1 MEFFLEVDMEFN
13 ITLQGNIIFGK
24 GTLSKVIELMNHIG
38 KITLIVTGKKST
50 KESGALSK
58 LIDYLKDIGVNF
70 VLFDKIEPNPTLE
83 IVEEGGRVFL
93 ENGCNSIIA
102 IGGGSSIDAAK
113 GIGVYAIY
121 KEVRPFL
128 LGEKVVDRKIPSL
141 IAIPTTS
148 GTGSEVTK
156 YSIIT
161 YNEKKLAI
169 VSNFITPDYA
179 ILDPELTLS
188 MTPNLVRDTGIDA
201 LSHALEGLFSLGA
214 SPISDIFGYEAVKII
229 YKYLPRSFAKKGD
242 YEARE
247 MMHFASCIA
256 GVQISMSGTGIVH
269 GMGYPLTIKYGF
281 PHGFVNALLM
291 PYVFEFELPS
301 QYEKM
306 AKITKIL
313 GFGIGN
319 DYFDAEKFI
328 EILIDFYKILEIPK
342 NLKDLGVKES
352 DLEIFAD
359 EVFKNERL
367 KRICPRTLTFD
378 DILNIYKNAY
388 FGVI

>member
-1 MEFFLEVDMEFN
+1 MEFN
-13 ITLQGNIIFGK
+13 ILLQGNIFFGK
-24 GTLSKVIELMNHIG
+24 GSLMKIVELTKHLG
-38 KITLIVTGKKST
+38 RITLIVTGKKST

-70 VLFDKIEPNPTLE
+70 VLFDKVEPNPTVE
-83 IVEEGGRVFL
+83 IVEEGGRIFL
-93 ENGCNSIIA
+93 ENGCESIIA

-121 KEVRPFL
+121 QEIKPFL
-128 LGEKVVDRKIPSL
+128 TQEKILDKKIPPL

-156 YSIIT
+156 YTIIT
-161 YNEKKLAI
+161 YNDKKLAI
-169 VSNFITPDYA
+169 ASPFITPDFA

-188 MTPNLVRDTGIDA
+188 MTPNIVRDTGIDA

-214 SPISDIFGYEAVKII
+214 TPISDLFGYEAVKII

-242 YEARE
+242 FEARE
-247 MMHFASCIA
+247 MMHYASMIA
-256 GVQISMSGTGIVH
+256 GLQITISGTGIVH
-269 GMGYPLTIKYGF
+269 GMGYPLTVKYGF
-281 PHGFVNALLM
+281 PHGFANALLM
-291 PYVFEFELPS
+291 PYVFKFELPA

-306 AKITKIL
+306 AKITEKL
-313 GFGIGN
+313 GFDTGDI
-319 DYFDAEKFI
+319 YSDAEEFLN
-328 EILIDFYKILEIPK
+328 ILLDFYKILELPLT
-342 NLKDLGVKES
+342 LKEVGVKEE
-352 DLEIFAD
+352 DLLAFSQ

-367 KRICPRTLTFD
+367 KRIAPRSPQYE

-388 FGVI
+388 LGVI

>member
-1 MEFFLEVDMEFN
+1 MEFN
-13 ITLQGNIIFGK
+13 ILLQGNIFFGK
-24 GTLSKVIELMNHIG
+24 GSLMKIVELTKHLG
-38 KITLIVTGKKST
+38 RITLIVTGKKST

-70 VLFDKIEPNPTLE
+70 VLFDKVEPNPTVE
-83 IVEEGGRVFL
+83 IVEEGGRIFL
-93 ENGCNSIIA
+93 ENGCESIIA

-121 KEVRPFL
+121 QEIKPFL
-128 LGEKVVDRKIPSL
+128 TQEKILDKKIPPL

-156 YSIIT
+156 YTIIT
-161 YNEKKLAI
+161 YNYKKLAI
-169 VSNFITPDYA
+169 ASPFITPDFA

-188 MTPNLVRDTGIDA
+188 MTPNIVRDTGIDA

-214 SPISDIFGYEAVKII
+214 TPISDLFGYEAVKII

-242 YEARE
+242 FEARE
-247 MMHFASCIA
+247 MMHYASMIA
-256 GVQISMSGTGIVH
+256 GLQITISGTGIVH
-269 GMGYPLTIKYGF
+269 GMGYPLTVKYGF
-281 PHGFVNALLM
+281 PHGFANALLM
-291 PYVFEFELPS
+291 PYVFKFELPA

-306 AKITKIL
+306 AKITEKL
-313 GFGIGN
+313 GFDTGYI
-319 DYFDAEKFI
+319 YSDAEEFLN
-328 EILIDFYKILEIPK
+328 ILLDFYKILELPLT
-342 NLKDLGVKES
+342 LKEVGVKEE
-352 DLEIFAD
+352 DLLAFSQ

-367 KRICPRTLTFD
+367 KRIAPRSPQYE

-388 FGVI
+388 LGVI

>member
-1 MEFFLEVDMEFN
+1 MDFN
-13 ITLQGNIIFGK
+13 VSLQGNIFFGK
-24 GTLSKVIELMNHIG
+24 GTLAKIVELMKHLGNT
-38 KITLIVTGKKST
+38 TLIVTGKKST

-70 VLFDKIEPNPTLE
+70 VLFDKIEPNPTIE
-83 IVEEGGRVFL
+83 IVEEGGRVYL

-121 KEVRPFL
+121 KEIRPFL
-128 LGEKVVDRKIPSL
+128 LGEKVVDKKIPPL

-161 YNEKKLAI
+161 YNNKKLAI
-169 VSNFITPDYA
+169 ASNFITPDYA

-188 MTPNLVRDTGIDA
+188 MSPNLVRDTGIDA

-214 SPISDIFGYEAVKII
+214 IPISDLFGYEAVKII

-247 MMHFASCIA
+247 MMHYASCIA
-256 GVQISMSGTGIVH
+256 GIQISMSGTGIVH
-269 GMGYPLTIKYGF
+269 GMGYPLTVKYGF
-281 PHGFVNALLM
+281 PHGFANALLM
-291 PYVFEFELPS
+291 PYVFKFELPS

-306 AKITKIL
+306 AKITRIL
-313 GFGIGN
+313 GFGKGN
-319 DYFDAEKFI
+319 DYQDAEKFI
-328 EILIDFYKILEIPK
+328 EILLGFYKILELPK
-342 NLKDLGVKES
+342 NLKELNVKED
-352 DLEIFAD
+352 DLKIFAD

-367 KRICPRTLTFD
+367 KRIAPRSPSLD

>member
-1 MEFFLEVDMEFN
+1 MEFN

-201 LSHALEGLFSLGA
+201 LSHALEGLF
-214 SPISDIFGYEAVKII
+214 
-229 YKYLPRSFAKKGD
+229 
-242 YEARE
+242 
-247 MMHFASCIA
+247 
-256 GVQISMSGTGIVH
+256 
-269 GMGYPLTIKYGF
+269 
-281 PHGFVNALLM
+281 
-291 PYVFEFELPS
+291 
-301 QYEKM
+301 
-306 AKITKIL
+306 
-313 GFGIGN
+313 
-319 DYFDAEKFI
+319 
-328 EILIDFYKILEIPK
+328 
-342 NLKDLGVKES
+342 
-352 DLEIFAD
+352 
-359 EVFKNERL
+359 
-367 KRICPRTLTFD
+367 
-378 DILNIYKNAY
+378 
-388 FGVI
+388 